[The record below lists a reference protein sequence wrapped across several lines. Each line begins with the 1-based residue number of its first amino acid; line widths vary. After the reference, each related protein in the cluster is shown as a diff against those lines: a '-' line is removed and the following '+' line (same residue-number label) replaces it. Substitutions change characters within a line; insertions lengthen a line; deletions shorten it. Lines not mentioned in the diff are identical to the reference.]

1 MQIRVPCLAL
11 APVPMGARLALVD
24 VNLHVLVALVV
35 ARVDVEIAVEV
46 AVGVAVVLAHLKR
59 RELWMK

>member
-24 VNLHVLVALVV
+24 VNLRALVVLVV

-46 AVGVAVVLAHLKR
+46 AVDVVVVLAHPKR
-59 RELWMK
+59 RDLWMK

>member
-11 APVPMGARLALVD
+11 APVPMGVRPALVD
-24 VNLHVLVALVV
+24 VKLHALVVLVV
-35 ARVDVEIAVEV
+35 ARAVVEIAVEV
-46 AVGVAVVLAHLKR
+46 AVDVVVALVHLKR

>member
-11 APVPMGARLALVD
+11 APVPMGVRLALVD
-24 VNLHVLVALVV
+24 VNLRALVALVV

>member
-1 MQIRVPCLAL
+1 MQIHVPYLAL
-11 APVPMGARLALVD
+11 VPVLMGARLALVD
-24 VNLHVLVALVV
+24 VNLRALVALVV

-46 AVGVAVVLAHLKR
+46 AMGVVVALVHLKR

>member
-1 MQIRVPCLAL
+1 MQIRAPCLAL
-11 APVPMGARLALVD
+11 APVPMGVRLALVD
-24 VNLHVLVALVV
+24 VNLHALVALVV

-46 AVGVAVVLAHLKR
+46 AVGVVVVLAHLKR

>member
-11 APVPMGARLALVD
+11 VPVLMGARLALVD
-24 VNLHVLVALVV
+24 VNLRALVALVV
-35 ARVDVEIAVEV
+35 ARAAVEIAVEV
-46 AVGVAVVLAHLKR
+46 AVDVVVALVHLKR

>member
-24 VNLHVLVALVV
+24 VKLHALVVLVV
-35 ARVDVEIAVEV
+35 ARAAVEIAVEV
-46 AVGVAVVLAHLKR
+46 AVDVVVALVHLKR